1 MFKNNFK
8 KMKLNLSYNKKR
20 IKRLPKIQRSNINLS
35 INNTYV
41 VIKNQTPDNYSY
53 IQKDILPNIFAY
65 NQKTK
70 EKKFSPIKKI
80 KEKGKI
86 RPNINTFNIFK
97 TNTVISETKSTND
110 IELTTKLMSQML
122 WFFNV
127 RELFIL
133 KNINKKINTFIKN
146 TQIFKKY
153 INIYEEL
160 KSGHLFNDLN
170 GNKKIINLK
179 NSILK
184 KSNNNIKIEI
194 NTESNYHLN
203 NNNGNHN
210 INGFIKYNLY
220 NKKHIKF
227 KKILNPDIL
236 RLSQI
241 SLKTK
246 NNINDTS
253 MKQIDKENSNILI
266 KRSRINSFKNN
277 LFDSLNNSA
286 NSLNTMS
293 SKSKTDKEIISKNES
308 NYKINNE
315 SLNIDKLI
323 SKILSLIKNKGN
335 KIILLMKKYKLSSIE
350 ARMILYGI
358 FEFILLK
365 KQKLEKL
372 KNSNFFSSLVI
383 TNLISDKYFNF
394 YLEPILNLEFEDIT
408 KIHFDNIII
417 SSMKIMKNICNLLW
431 RNFTSIKVLFLPNNN
446 IDDNCSKILFQTLKY
461 NKNLV
466 ILNLSHNK
474 ISNNSIIYSDLFFKN
489 NKSLNTLVLSYNYL
503 GSIGSNNL
511 LNYLRCNENSCI
523 RTLDISYNG
532 ITDKGIESL
541 VQYVKSNEKLLSLF
555 YSGNCIYDKG
565 LDIFEKALLS
575 NEKNI
580 TNHIKLSYLDIS
592 NNYLTN
598 NSLKHINTML
608 SLFLF
613 ITSINLGYNDLSNQG
628 VYNIFSFI
636 NNKSRLVSL
645 DLSQTSINEKAI
657 EFISEKI
664 DKSII
669 LRILNLS
676 NNNLSQACIYLKK
689 LLIKETNIK
698 VIKLVSCNISENV
711 NLIFQGLCK
720 NCNIETFDISNNKF
734 TNKNTILLNDILDFF
749 KENKKIINLIL
760 DNVNINDLAMS
771 YIIKGIELNSTIKK
785 LSIKDNYITNEH
797 IDKLINSI
805 EKNEIIR
812 KIELEGN
819 GLSQIYKQKI
829 CSLLSEKLNR
839 NKLSKK

>member
-1 MFKNNFK
+1 
-8 KMKLNLSYNKKR
+8 MKLNLSYNKKR
-20 IKRLPKIQRSNINLS
+20 LKRLPKIQRSNINLS

-70 EKKFSPIKKI
+70 EKKLSPIKKI

-86 RPNINTFNIFK
+86 TPNINTFNILK
-97 TNTVISETKSTND
+97 TNTVMSETKSVND
-110 IELTTKLMSQML
+110 FELTTKLLNQML

-153 INIYEEL
+153 IRIHDEL
-160 KSGHLFNDLN
+160 KSGDLFNDLN
-170 GNKKIINLK
+170 GNKKIMNLK

-194 NTESNYHLN
+194 NTESNNYHLN
-203 NNNGNHN
+203 NNNSGNSN
-210 INGFIKYNLY
+210 INGLIKYNLF

-241 SLKTK
+241 SLKTT

-266 KRSRINSFKNN
+266 KRSQINSFKNN
-277 LFDSLNNSA
+277 FFDSLNNSA
-286 NSLNTMS
+286 NSSNTMS
-293 SKSKTDKEIISKNES
+293 SKSKTDKEMVSKNES
-308 NYKINNE
+308 NYKINYE

-335 KIILLMKKYKLSSIE
+335 KIILLKKKYKLSNIE

-358 FEFILLK
+358 SEFILLK
-365 KQKLEKL
+365 KQKIEKE

-383 TNLISDKYFNF
+383 TNLKADKYFNF
-394 YLEPILNLEFEDIT
+394 YLEPILNLESEDIT
-408 KIHFDNIII
+408 KIHFDNVII

-431 RNFTSIKVLFLPNNN
+431 RNFTSIKVLLLPNNN

-461 NKNLV
+461 NKSLV
-466 ILNLSHNK
+466 ILNLSHNQ

-511 LNYLRCNENSCI
+511 LKYLKCNENSCI

-565 LDIFEKALLS
+565 LDLFVKALLS

-580 TNHIKLSYLDIS
+580 INNTKLSYLDIS
-592 NNYLTN
+592 NNCLTK
-598 NSLKHINTML
+598 NSLKNINSIL
-608 SLFLF
+608 SLLLF

-645 DLSQTSINEKAI
+645 DLSQTNINEKAI

-698 VIKLVSCNISENV
+698 VIKLVSCNISENI

-720 NCNIETFDISNNKF
+720 NSNVETFDMSNNKF
-734 TNKNTILLNDILDFF
+734 TNKNTILLDDILDFF
-749 KENKKIINLIL
+749 KQNKKIINLNL
-760 DNVNINDLAMS
+760 DNANINDLIMS

-819 GLSQIYKQKI
+819 GISQIYKQKI
-829 CSLLSEKLNR
+829 YSLLTEKISR
-839 NKLSKK
+839 NKLPKK

>member
-241 SLKTK
+241 SLKTN
-246 NNINDTS
+246 NNINDAS
-253 MKQIDKENSNILI
+253 MKKIDKDNSNILI
-266 KRSRINSFKNN
+266 KRSRFNSIKNN

-286 NSLNTMS
+286 NSLNTLS
-293 SKSKTDKEIISKNES
+293 SKSKTDKDIVSKNES

-657 EFISEKI
+657 EFISEKL

>member
-1 MFKNNFK
+1 
-8 KMKLNLSYNKKR
+8 MKLNLSYNKKR
-20 IKRLPKIQRSNINLS
+20 LKRLPKIQRSNINLS

-70 EKKFSPIKKI
+70 EKKLSPIKKI

-86 RPNINTFNIFK
+86 TPKINTINIFK
-97 TNTVISETKSTND
+97 QNTVKSEAKSNNEL
-110 IELTTKLMSQML
+110 ILTTKLMNQML
-122 WFFNV
+122 CFFNV

-133 KNINKKINTFIKN
+133 KDINKKINTFVKN
-146 TQIFKKY
+146 TQIFQKF
-153 INIYEEL
+153 ISLQDEL
-160 KSGHLFNDLN
+160 KSGNLFNDLN
-170 GNKKIINLK
+170 DSRKIINLK

-184 KSNNNIKIEI
+184 KSNNNIKIQI
-194 NTESNYHLN
+194 NTESSNYHFN
-203 NNNGNHN
+203 NNKDNSINNN
-210 INGFIKYNLY
+210 INSLIKYNLF
-220 NKKHIKF
+220 NKKHIKL

-236 RLSQI
+236 RLSQL
-241 SLKTK
+241 SLKT
-246 NNINDTS
+246 NNNLNDTNT
-253 MKQIDKENSNILI
+253 KKIVKENSNIHI
-266 KRSRINSFKNN
+266 DASQINSFKNN
-277 LFDSLNNSA
+277 LIDNLSNSA
-286 NSLNTMS
+286 NSSNTVS
-293 SKSKTDKEIISKNES
+293 SKSKTDKDIFSKNES

-315 SLNIDKLI
+315 SQNIDKLM
-323 SKILSLIKNKGN
+323 SKILSLIKSKGT
-335 KIILLMKKYKLSSIE
+335 KIISLMKKYKLSSIE
-350 ARMILYGI
+350 TRMILYGI

-365 KQKLEKL
+365 KQKLEKE

-383 TNLISDKYFNF
+383 TNLKADKYFNY

-431 RNFTSIKVLFLPNNN
+431 RNFTSIKVLLLPNNN
-446 IDDNCSKILFQTLKY
+446 IDDNCAKILFQTLKY
-461 NKNLV
+461 NKSLV

-511 LNYLRCNENSCI
+511 LKYLKCNENSCI

-541 VQYVKSNEKLLSLF
+541 VQYVKSNEKIISLF
-555 YSGNCIYDKG
+555 CSGNCIYDKG
-565 LDIFEKALLS
+565 LDLFEKSLII
-575 NEKNI
+575 NDYDIN
-580 TNHIKLSYLDIS
+580 NIKLSYLDIS
-592 NNYLTN
+592 NNCLTKS
-598 NSLKHINTML
+598 SLKHINTML
-608 SLFLF
+608 SLLHF
-613 ITSINLGYNDLSNQG
+613 ITSINLGYNDLSNQA

-636 NNKSRLVSL
+636 NNTSRLVSL
-645 DLSQTSINEKAI
+645 DLSQTNLNEKAI
-657 EFISEKI
+657 EFISEKM

-698 VIKLVSCNISENV
+698 VLKLVSCNISENI

-720 NCNIETFDISNNKF
+720 NGNIETFDISNNKF
-734 TNKNTILLNDILDFF
+734 TNKNTILLYDILDFF
-749 KENKKIINLIL
+749 KENKKVINLIL
-760 DNVNINDLAMS
+760 DNNNINDITMS
-771 YIIKGIELNSTIKK
+771 YIIKGIEINHSIKK
-785 LSIKDNYITNEH
+785 LSLKDNYITNEH

-812 KIELEGN
+812 KIDLEGN
-819 GLSQIYKQKI
+819 GLSPIYKQKI
-829 CSLLSEKLNR
+829 YSLLSEKLNR

>member
-1 MFKNNFK
+1 
-8 KMKLNLSYNKKR
+8 MKLNLSYNKKR
-20 IKRLPKIQRSNINLS
+20 LKRLPKIQRSNINLS

-65 NQKTK
+65 NHKTK
-70 EKKFSPIKKI
+70 EKKLSPIKKI

-86 RPNINTFNIFK
+86 MPNINTFNILK
-97 TNTVISETKSTND
+97 TNTIKSEAKYSND
-110 IELTTKLMSQML
+110 FELTTKLLNQL
-122 WFFNV
+122 LCFFNI
-127 RELFIL
+127 RELLIL
-133 KNINKKINTFIKN
+133 KNINKKINKFIKN
-146 TQIFKKY
+146 TQIFKKF
-153 INIYEEL
+153 ISLNDDL
-160 KSGHLFNDLN
+160 KSGNLFKDLN
-170 GNKKIINLK
+170 DNQKIINLK

-194 NTESNYHLN
+194 NTESSNYHFN
-203 NNNGNHN
+203 NNRNNNDNSN
-210 INGFIKYNLY
+210 INALIKYNLF

-241 SLKTK
+241 SLKTN
-246 NNINDTS
+246 NNINETS
-253 MKQIDKENSNILI
+253 MKRLDKENSNIQI
-266 KRSRINSFKNN
+266 KRSQINSFKTN
-277 LFDSLNNSA
+277 LIDSFNNSA
-286 NSLNTMS
+286 NSSNTMS
-293 SKSKTDKEIISKNES
+293 SKTDKDIISKNES
-308 NYKINNE
+308 NYKFNNE

-323 SKILSLIKNKGN
+323 SKILSLIKSKGN

-365 KQKLEKL
+365 KQKLEKE

-383 TNLISDKYFNF
+383 TNLKADKYFNF
-394 YLEPILNLEFEDIT
+394 YLEPILNLEYEDIT
-408 KIHFDNIII
+408 KIQFDNIII

-431 RNFTSIKVLFLPNNN
+431 RNFTSIKVLILPNNN

-461 NKNLV
+461 NKSLV

-511 LNYLRCNENSCI
+511 LNYLKCNENSCI

-575 NEKNI
+575 NEKNTI
-580 TNHIKLSYLDIS
+580 NNIKLSYLDIS
-592 NNYLTN
+592 NNFLTK
-598 NSLKHINTML
+598 NSLKYINTML
-608 SLFLF
+608 SLLVF
-613 ITSINLGYNDLSNQG
+613 IKSINLGYNDLSNQG

-645 DLSQTSINEKAI
+645 DLSQTNINEKAI
-657 EFISEKI
+657 EFISEKM

-698 VIKLVSCNISENV
+698 VIKLVSCNMSENI
-711 NLIFQGLCK
+711 NLLFQGLCK
-720 NCNIETFDISNNKF
+720 NGNIETFDISNNKF
-734 TNKNTILLNDILDFF
+734 NNKNTILLNDIFDFF

-760 DNVNINDLAMS
+760 DNANINDLTMG
-771 YIIKGIELNSTIKK
+771 YIIKGIELNCTIKK
-785 LSIKDNYITNEH
+785 LSLKDNYITNEH

-819 GLSQIYKQKI
+819 GLNQMYKQKI
-829 CSLLSEKLNR
+829 YELLSEKLSR

>member
-1 MFKNNFK
+1 
-8 KMKLNLSYNKKR
+8 MKLNLSYNKKR
-20 IKRLPKIQRSNINLS
+20 LKRLPKIQRSNINLS

-41 VIKNQTPDNYSY
+41 VKKNETPDNYSY

-70 EKKFSPIKKI
+70 EKKLSPIKKI

-86 RPNINTFNIFK
+86 TPNINTFNNFK
-97 TNTVISETKSTND
+97 TNTVKSEAKSTND
-110 IELTTKLMSQML
+110 FELTTKLLNQLL
-122 WFFNV
+122 WFFNI
-127 RELFIL
+127 RELLIL
-133 KNINKKINTFIKN
+133 KNINKKINKFIKN
-146 TQIFKKY
+146 TQIFKKF
-153 INIYEEL
+153 ISLNDDL
-160 KSGHLFNDLN
+160 KSGNLFKDLN
-170 GNKKIINLK
+170 DNQKIINLK

-194 NTESNYHLN
+194 NTESSNYHFN
-203 NNNGNHN
+203 NNRNNNDHSN
-210 INGFIKYNLY
+210 INALIKYNLF

-241 SLKTK
+241 SLKT
-246 NNINDTS
+246 NNNVNETS
-253 MKQIDKENSNILI
+253 MKKLDKDSSNIQI
-266 KRSRINSFKNN
+266 KRSQINSFKTN
-277 LFDSLNNSA
+277 LIDSFNNSA
-286 NSLNTMS
+286 NSSNTMS
-293 SKSKTDKEIISKNES
+293 SKTDKDIISKNES

-315 SLNIDKLI
+315 SLNLDKLI

-365 KQKLEKL
+365 KQKLEKE

-383 TNLISDKYFNF
+383 SNLKADKYFNF
-394 YLEPILNLEFEDIT
+394 YLEPILNLEYDDIT
-408 KIHFDNIII
+408 KIQFDNIII

-431 RNFTSIKVLFLPNNN
+431 RNFTSIKVLILPNNN
-446 IDDNCSKILFQTLKY
+446 IEDNCSKILFQTLKY
-461 NKNLV
+461 NKSLV

-511 LNYLRCNENSCI
+511 LNYLKCNENSCI

-532 ITDKGIESL
+532 ITEKGIESL
-541 VQYVKSNEKLLSLF
+541 VQYVKSNEKLLYLF

-575 NEKNI
+575 NEKNAI
-580 TNHIKLSYLDIS
+580 NNIKLSYLDIS
-592 NNYLTN
+592 NNFLTE

-608 SLFLF
+608 SLLSF
-613 ITSINLGYNDLSNQG
+613 IKSINLGYNDLSNQG

-645 DLSQTSINEKAI
+645 DLSQTNINEKAI
-657 EFISEKI
+657 EFISEKV

-698 VIKLVSCNISENV
+698 VIKLVSCNMSENI
-711 NLIFQGLCK
+711 NLLFQGLCK
-720 NCNIETFDISNNKF
+720 NGNIETFDISNNRF
-734 TNKNTILLNDILDFF
+734 NNKNTILSNDILDFF

-760 DNVNINDLAMS
+760 DNVNINDLTMS
-771 YIIKGIELNSTIKK
+771 YIVKGIELNCTIKK
-785 LSIKDNYITNEH
+785 LSLKDNYITNEH
-797 IDKLINSI
+797 IDKLTNSI

-829 CSLLSEKLNR
+829 YAILSEKLSR
-839 NKLSKK
+839 NKLPKK

>member
-1 MFKNNFK
+1 
-8 KMKLNLSYNKKR
+8 MKLNLSYNKKR
-20 IKRLPKIQRSNINLS
+20 LKRLPKIQRSNINLS

-70 EKKFSPIKKI
+70 EKKLSPIKKI

-86 RPNINTFNIFK
+86 MPNINTFRFVK

-110 IELTTKLMSQML
+110 FELTTKLLNQML
-122 WFFNV
+122 WFFNI

-133 KNINKKINTFIKN
+133 KNINKKTNTFIKN
-146 TQIFKKY
+146 TQIFQKY
-153 INIYEEL
+153 ISIHDEL
-160 KSGHLFNDLN
+160 KNGNLFNDLN

-194 NTESNYHLN
+194 NTESSNYHLN
-203 NNNGNHN
+203 NNNNGNNN
-210 INGFIKYNLY
+210 INGSIKYNLF

-227 KKILNPDIL
+227 KKILNPDIF

-241 SLKTK
+241 SLKTN
-246 NNINDTS
+246 NNINETS
-253 MKQIDKENSNILI
+253 MKKLDKENSNILI
-266 KRSRINSFKNN
+266 KRSQVNCLKNN
-277 LFDSLNNSA
+277 FYDSLNNSA
-286 NSLNTMS
+286 NSSNTVS
-293 SKSKTDKEIISKNES
+293 SKSKTEKDLLSKNEI

-350 ARMILYGI
+350 LRMILYGI

-365 KQKLEKL
+365 KQKLEKE

-383 TNLISDKYFNF
+383 TNLKADKYFNF

-408 KIHFDNIII
+408 KIHFDNVII

-511 LNYLRCNENSCI
+511 LNYLKCNENSCI

-532 ITDKGIESL
+532 ISDKGIESL

-565 LDIFEKALLS
+565 LDKFEKVLLS
-575 NEKNI
+575 NEKNVI
-580 TNHIKLSYLDIS
+580 NNIKLSYLDIS
-592 NNYLTN
+592 NNYLTK

-628 VYNIFSFI
+628 VYNIFTFI
-636 NNKSRLVSL
+636 NSKSRLVSL
-645 DLSQTSINEKAI
+645 DLSKTNINEKAI
-657 EFISEKI
+657 EFISEKM

-676 NNNLSQACIYLKK
+676 NNNLSQACIYLNK

-720 NCNIETFDISNNKF
+720 NTNIETFDISNNKF
-734 TNKNTILLNDILDFF
+734 TYKNTILLNDILDFF

-785 LSIKDNYITNEH
+785 LSIKNNYITNEH

-819 GLSQIYKQKI
+819 GLSQIYKKKI

>member
-1 MFKNNFK
+1 
-8 KMKLNLSYNKKR
+8 MKLSLSYNKKR
-20 IKRLPKIQRSNINLS
+20 LRRLPKIQRSNINLS

-41 VIKNQTPDNYSY
+41 VIKNQTPNNYSY

-65 NQKTK
+65 NQKSK
-70 EKKFSPIKKI
+70 EKKLSPIKKK
-80 KEKGKI
+80 KEDGKI
-86 RPNINTFNIFK
+86 TPNINTFNILK
-97 TNTVISETKSTND
+97 TNTVISEAKSN
-110 IELTTKLMSQML
+110 IEFELTTKILNRLL

-127 RELFIL
+127 RELLIL
-133 KNINKKINTFIKN
+133 KNINKKINTFIKK
-146 TQIFKKY
+146 TQIFQKF
-153 INIYEEL
+153 ISLQDDL
-160 KSGHLFNDLN
+160 KSGNLFNDLN
-170 GNKKIINLK
+170 NNTKIINLK

-194 NTESNYHLN
+194 NTESSNYRFN
-203 NNNGNHN
+203 NNTDNSN
-210 INGFIKYNLY
+210 INALIKYNLF

-236 RLSQI
+236 GLSQI
-241 SLKTK
+241 SLKTN
-246 NNINDTS
+246 NNINDTN
-253 MKQIDKENSNILI
+253 MKKIEKDNSSIII
-266 KRSRINSFKNN
+266 KRSQISSFKSN
-277 LFDSLNNSA
+277 LIDSLNNSA
-286 NSLNTMS
+286 NSSNTVS
-293 SKSKTDKEIISKNES
+293 SRSKTDKDILSKNES
-308 NYKINNE
+308 NNKINNE

-350 ARMILYGI
+350 TRMILYGI
-358 FEFILLK
+358 LEFLLLK
-365 KQKLEKL
+365 KQKLEKE

-383 TNLISDKYFNF
+383 TNLKADKYFNY

-431 RNFTSIKVLFLPNNN
+431 RNFTSIKVLILPNNN

-461 NKNLV
+461 NKSLI

-503 GSIGSNNL
+503 GSIGSINL
-511 LNYLRCNENSCI
+511 LNYLIYNENSCI
-523 RTLDISYNG
+523 RTLDLSYNG
-532 ITDKGIESL
+532 ITDKGVESL
-541 VQYVKSNEKLLSLF
+541 VQYIKRNKKLLSLF
-555 YSGNCIYDKG
+555 YSGNCLYDKG
-565 LDIFEKALLS
+565 LDLFEKALIN
-575 NEKNI
+575 NEKNVI
-580 TNHIKLSYLDIS
+580 NNIKLSYLDIS
-592 NNYLTN
+592 NNCLTK

-613 ITSINLGYNDLSNQG
+613 ITSINLGYNNLSNQG

-636 NNKSRLVSL
+636 NSKSRLVSL
-645 DLSQTSINEKAI
+645 DLSQTNINEKAI

-676 NNNLSQACIYLKK
+676 NNNLSQACIYLKT

-698 VIKLVSCNISENV
+698 VIKLVSCNISENI

-720 NCNIETFDISNNKF
+720 NDNIETFDISNNKF
-734 TNKNTILLNDILDFF
+734 IYRNTILLNDILDFF

-760 DNVNINDLAMS
+760 DSVNINDLAMS
-771 YIIKGIELNSTIKK
+771 YIIKGIELNRTIKN
-785 LSIKDNYITNEH
+785 LSIKDNYVTNEH

-829 CSLLSEKLNR
+829 YSLLAEKLNR
-839 NKLSKK
+839 NKLPKK

>member
-1 MFKNNFK
+1 MRYFK

-20 IKRLPKIQRSNINLS
+20 LKRLPKIQRSNINLS

-70 EKKFSPIKKI
+70 EKKLSPIKKI

-86 RPNINTFNIFK
+86 TPNINTFNIFK
-97 TNTVISETKSTND
+97 TNTVMSETKSVND
-110 IELTTKLMSQML
+110 FELTTKLLNRML

-146 TQIFKKY
+146 TQIFQKF
-153 INIYEEL
+153 ISLNEDL
-160 KSGHLFNDLN
+160 KNGNLFNDMN
-170 GNKKIINLK
+170 NNKKIINLK

-194 NTESNYHLN
+194 NTESSNYHFN
-203 NNNGNHN
+203 NNDNSN
-210 INGFIKYNLY
+210 INGLIKYNLL

-241 SLKTK
+241 SLKTT

-266 KRSRINSFKNN
+266 KRSQINSFKNN
-277 LFDSLNNSA
+277 FFDSLNNSA
-286 NSLNTMS
+286 NSSNTMS

-335 KIILLMKKYKLSSIE
+335 KIILLKKKYKLSNIE

-358 FEFILLK
+358 SEFILLK
-365 KQKLEKL
+365 KQKIEKE

-383 TNLISDKYFNF
+383 TNLKADKYFNF
-394 YLEPILNLEFEDIT
+394 YLEPILNLESEDIT
-408 KIHFDNIII
+408 KIHFDNVII

-431 RNFTSIKVLFLPNNN
+431 RNFTSIKVLLLPNNN

-461 NKNLV
+461 NKSLV
-466 ILNLSHNK
+466 ILNLSHNQ

-511 LNYLRCNENSCI
+511 LKYLKCNENSCI

-565 LDIFEKALLS
+565 LDLFEKALLS
-575 NEKNI
+575 NEKNAI
-580 TNHIKLSYLDIS
+580 NNTKLSYLDIS
-592 NNYLTN
+592 NNCLTK
-598 NSLKHINTML
+598 NSLKNINSIL
-608 SLFLF
+608 SLLLF

-645 DLSQTSINEKAI
+645 DLSQTNINEKAI

-698 VIKLVSCNISENV
+698 VIKLVSCNISENI

-720 NCNIETFDISNNKF
+720 NSNVETFDMSNNKF

-749 KENKKIINLIL
+749 KQNKKIINLNL
-760 DNVNINDLAMS
+760 DNANINDLIMS

-829 CSLLSEKLNR
+829 YSLLSEKISR
-839 NKLSKK
+839 NKLPKK